1 MSTIMVVYDVAVDV
15 QVWFEYLGFVPL
27 YPVYAVV
34 GHAVT
39 VDEYEVRTVDTWANS
54 TTWSVS
60 VMVVVEAPPRHGMTV
75 ETKSYV
81 VHDGTTSVVLFLVIV
96 SGLQVETGWYCEVT
110 VMGFGAALFGQSGQG
125 VIVAKAGVLWAET
138 TDESP

>member
-1 MSTIMVVYDVAVDV
+1 
-15 QVWFEYLGFVPL
+15 
-27 YPVYAVV
+27 
-34 GHAVT
+34 
-39 VDEYEVRTVDTWANS
+39 
-54 TTWSVS
+54 
-60 VMVVVEAPPRHGMTV
+60 MTV

-125 VIVAKAGVLWAET
+125 VIVAKAGVL
-138 TDESP
+138 

>member
-39 VDEYEVRTVDTWANS
+39 VDEYEVRTVDT
-54 TTWSVS
+54 
-60 VMVVVEAPPRHGMTV
+60 
-75 ETKSYV
+75 
-81 VHDGTTSVVLFLVIV
+81 
-96 SGLQVETGWYCEVT
+96 
-110 VMGFGAALFGQSGQG
+110 
-125 VIVAKAGVLWAET
+125 
-138 TDESP
+138 